1 MARIFTI
8 KNERGESGKFLMSI
22 SAFREN
28 SLSLTQE
35 IAGA

>member
-8 KNERGESGKFLMSI
+8 KNERGESGKFLMVV

-28 SLSLTQE
+28 SLSMTQE
-35 IAGA
+35 IVGA